1 MYKRQIES
9 SAIFK
14 AGLKF
19 NYSFTEK
26 FHINGDLQWYH
37 REKNYKDNDA
47 NFIFK
52 PDVHYTIPT
61 LKTSKDI
68 QSLNLTTTYKTD
80 SLTEYSLAL
89 DSVINKKY
97 IDTSVAI
104 GVKYR
109 F

>member
-1 MYKRQIES
+1 MEIY
-9 SAIFK
+9 
-14 AGLKF
+14 
-19 NYSFTEK
+19 
-26 FHINGDLQWYH
+26 NGIIG
-37 REKNYKDNDA
+37 RKITKIM

-68 QSLNLTTTYKTD
+68 QNLNLTTIYKTD

-97 IDTSVAI
+97 VDTSVSI